1 MTRALAY
8 TQASVR
14 RRIEAAK
21 KAGLRVTGIAADGTV
36 LTVENAPSDVPM
48 PLSDS
53 QNDPYV
59 SAVERGANAKAT
71 RKRYARP

>member
-36 LTVENAPSDVPM
+36 LTVENTLTSVPM
-48 PLSDS
+48 PTSDS

-59 SAVERGANAKAT
+59 AAAERGSNAKAT
-71 RKRYARP
+71 RKRYARS

>member
-14 RRIEAAK
+14 RRIEAAR
-21 KAGLRVTGIAADGTV
+21 KAGLYVTGIAPDGTV
-36 LTVENAPSDVPM
+36 LTVENALGAVPSPA
-48 PLSDS
+48 SDA

-59 SAVERGANAKAT
+59 AAVERGSDGKAT
-71 RKRYARP
+71 RKRHARP

>member
-1 MTRALAY
+1 MTRALPY

-36 LTVENAPSDVPM
+36 LTVENTPSSVPM
-48 PLSDS
+48 MPAAA
-53 QNDPYV
+53 QNDPY
-59 SAVERGANAKAT
+59 ALAAERSDAKTT
-71 RKRYARP
+71 RKRHARAS